1 MAIGDVISATVG
13 AASLTFQPAAG
24 VEVMITHFGTQSGTN
39 PNCGI
44 TDGANPSHLVYG
56 QTTFTTAAKIF
67 ITNSVYFFC
76 GFGGSGASAYC
87 GVQTK

>member
-1 MAIGDVISATVG
+1 MAVGDVIAATV
-13 AASLTFQPAAG
+13 ASNSISFQPAVG
-24 VEVMITHFGTQSGTN
+24 VEVMITHFGTQTGTN

-67 ITNSVYFFC
+67 INNSVYLFVA
-76 GFGGSGASAYC
+76 FGGSGASAYC